1 MIFLKKAFIISG
13 VFISG
18 LIGAGFAS
26 GSEILFYFSRF
37 SKSGLLGV
45 ILAVLIFSI
54 VQYVVI
60 VRSKTLGTYSVDEY
74 FSKIMNRPLAIISS
88 ALSYIFMLVIFCA
101 MLSGSGELINS
112 LFGVKKI
119 YGVLLMLI
127 STHLILKKGYNGFLS
142 AQSFLSVII
151 VGTIIFFGIYML
163 FFREQ
168 NISVFK
174 INVEW
179 STSAISYAG
188 YNLLTAIAV
197 LCILAK
203 NSCKKSTIISSLITF
218 SVLFP
223 ILTVLWYIIC
233 VYNGMIKLGAI
244 PLLEIATRQSALI
257 GYFYSITLF
266 TSILTTAVSNSY
278 TLVAR
283 LSDFMNE
290 KIAHYLVM
298 VSGLFLSG
306 FEFEFIVNKMYR
318 FVGVMSIFV
327 LVFIAKDFMTINAK
341 NRFIKIFKEKQRK

>member
-1 MIFLKKAFIISG
+1 MIFLKRAFIISG

-37 SKSGLLGV
+37 GKSGLLGV
-45 ILAVLIFSI
+45 ILAVLIFSVI
-54 VQYVVI
+54 QYMVI
-60 VRSKTLGTYSVDEY
+60 VRSKALETYSVDEY
-74 FSKIMNRPLAIISS
+74 FSKIMNKPFAIISS
-88 ALSYIFMLVIFCA
+88 ALSYMFMLIIFCA

-112 LFGVKKI
+112 IFGIKKV
-119 YGVLLMLI
+119 YGVLLMLV
-127 STHLILKKGYNGFLS
+127 STHLILKKGYRGFLS

-151 VGTIIFFGIYML
+151 IGTILIFGAYML

-174 INVEW
+174 INAEW
-179 STSAISYAG
+179 CTSAVSYAG
-188 YNLLTAIAV
+188 YNLLTAIAI
-197 LCILAK
+197 LCILARDSFK
-203 NSCKKSTIISSLITF
+203 NSTMISSLITF
-218 SVLFP
+218 LVLLP

-233 VYNGMIKLGAI
+233 IYSGMIDLGAM
-244 PLLEIATRQSALI
+244 PLLSIAKRQSDLM

-278 TLVAR
+278 TLVTR
-283 LSDFMNE
+283 LSDFLDE
-290 KIAHYLVM
+290 KKAHYLVM

-318 FVGVMSIFV
+318 FVGIVSVFV
-327 LVFIAKDFMTINAK
+327 LVFIAKDYLIINTK
-341 NRFIKIFKEKQRK
+341 NRFIKKNTEK

>member
-1 MIFLKKAFIISG
+1 MKKAFIISG

-37 SKSGLLGV
+37 GKSGLLGV
-45 ILAVLIFSI
+45 ILAVLIFSV
-54 VQYVVI
+54 VQYMVI
-60 VRSKTLGTYSVDEY
+60 VRSKTLGIYSVDEY
-74 FSKIMNRPLAIISS
+74 FLKIMNKPLAIISS
-88 ALSYIFMLVIFCA
+88 ALSYMFMLIIFCA

-112 LFGVKKI
+112 IFGIKKV
-119 YGVLLMLI
+119 YGVLIMLI
-127 STHLILKKGYNGFLS
+127 STHLILKKGYGGFLS

-151 VGTIIFFGIYML
+151 VGTIIVFGVYML

-174 INVEW
+174 INAEW
-179 STSAISYAG
+179 SASAISYAG
-188 YNLLTAIAV
+188 YNLLTAVAI

-203 NSCKKSTIISSLITF
+203 NSCKESAMISSLITF

-233 VYNGMIKLGAI
+233 IYSGMIELGAM
-244 PLLEIATRQSALI
+244 PLLSIAKRQSAFM

-278 TLVAR
+278 TLVSR
-283 LSDFMNE
+283 LSDFLDK

-298 VSGLFLSG
+298 VLGLFLSG
-306 FEFEFIVNKMYR
+306 FEFEFIVNKLYR
-318 FVGVMSIFV
+318 LVGVISIFV
-327 LVFIAKDFMTINAK
+327 LVFIAKDYMKINAK
-341 NRFIKIFKEKQRK
+341 NRFIKKNKEK